1 MHDTHVLSVCFYFHM
16 HQPYRVKRYRIF
28 DIGTDHQYFNSQEET
43 DLNNE
48 RILRKVSGKSYRPA
62 GLMFKKI
69 LAENPEFKF
78 AISITGTLVEQL
90 QEFDPETL
98 KIYQDL
104 VKTGRVEIVGETY
117 YHSLAFL
124 YSVPE
129 FVRQVRM
136 HRDMVERVFGVTP
149 KVFRNTEL
157 VYTNALA
164 EWADRAGYKG
174 ILAEGW
180 DPILEWRSPTYLY
193 QPVGTSNIK
202 ALLKHYKL
210 SDDVAFR
217 FGDSSWKEHPV
228 TSEKFANWVHAHHGN
243 GNTVNLFMDYE
254 TFGEH
259 QWEDKGIFQFMEH
272 LPKALLAHADTT
284 FMTPSETADAYPTQ
298 GDLHVPGILTWADTE
313 RDLSAWV
320 GNDMQRAAIEET
332 YSLETDVMRS
342 GKQDIIDDWRKLQT
356 SDHFYYMCTKY
367 FNDGDVHA
375 YFNPY
380 ENPYEAY
387 IAHKNA
393 LEDLKWRLER
403 YTV

>member
-1 MHDTHVLSVCFYFHM
+1 MHDTYVLSVCFYFHM

-43 DLNNE
+43 DLNNK
-48 RILRKVSGKSYRPA
+48 RILHKVSGKSYRPA

-69 LAENPEFKF
+69 LEENPEFKF

-284 FMTPSETADAYPTQ
+284 FMTPSETADAYQTQ

>member
-1 MHDTHVLSVCFYFHM
+1 
-16 HQPYRVKRYRIF
+16 
-28 DIGTDHQYFNSQEET
+28 
-43 DLNNE
+43 
-48 RILRKVSGKSYRPA
+48 
-62 GLMFKKI
+62 MFKKI

-193 QPVGTSNIK
+193 QPVKTTNIK

-272 LPKALLAHADTT
+272 LPKALLAHSDTT
-284 FMTPSETADAYPTQ
+284 FMTPSETADAYEVQ
-298 GDLHVPGILTWADTE
+298 GDFDVPGILTWADTE

-332 YSLETDVMRS
+332 YSLESSVMGS
-342 GKQDIIDDWRKLQT
+342 GKQDIINDWRKLQT